1 MTIGLIGLVGL
12 GIMGTAYAKNFIA
25 ADQAV
30 AGADPSE
37 DARNRCAALGVQVHE
52 AAGAWLKE
60 CDIVIT
66 SLVSPTVL
74 FDVASTLARDLTP
87 GQVVVETGTF
97 AMADKIKARDIL
109 AASGITLLD
118 CTISGTGV
126 QADTKD
132 IIFMASGPDEAKN
145 TARPF
150 LEMISKKVIDA
161 GGFGGGTRLKFVA
174 NHAVALHNVA
184 AAETLN
190 YAVKMGLDQ
199 NVIYDLLSTGAGQS
213 KMSDLRMPLMM
224 SGAYEPATA
233 SLMMFRKDLQIIAED
248 IKKSGAHAPLFDAC
262 VELYKQAD
270 AILPEHLDTASVYEV
285 YSKEREER

>member
-25 ADQAV
+25 AGQSV

-37 DARNRCAALGVQVHE
+37 DARVRCAALGAEVYE
-52 AAGAWLKE
+52 TTGCWLRE

-74 FDVASTLARDLTP
+74 QDVATALARELSP

-97 AMADKIKARDIL
+97 SMSDKQKARNVL
-109 AASGITLLD
+109 EAAGVILLD

-126 QADTKD
+126 QADNKD
-132 IIFMASGPDEAKN
+132 IIFMASGPNDAKN

-161 GGFGGGTRLKFVA
+161 GDFGGGTRLKLVA

-190 YAVKMGLDQ
+190 YAVKMGLDKD
-199 NVIYDLLSTGAGQS
+199 VVYDLLSTGAGQS

-233 SLMMFRKDLQIIAED
+233 TLMMFKKDLQIIADD
-248 IKKSGAHAPLFDAC
+248 IKQTGAHAPLFDAC
-262 VELYKQAD
+262 VDLYKQAD
-270 AILPEHLDTASVYEV
+270 AALPECLDTASVYEI
-285 YSKEREER
+285 YSKTLKQR

>member
-25 ADQAV
+25 AGQTV

-37 DARNRCAALGVQVHE
+37 DARNRCAELGVEVHE
-52 AAGAWLKE
+52 AAGAWLNQ
-60 CDIVIT
+60 CDLVVL

-74 FDVASTLARDLTP
+74 LDVASILARDMNP

-97 AMADKIKARDIL
+97 AMDDKVKAREIL
-109 AASGITLLD
+109 EASDITLLD

-126 QADTKD
+126 QADAKD
-132 IIFMASGPDEAKN
+132 IIFMASGPEDAKN

-161 GGFGGGTRLKFVA
+161 GDFGGGTRLKLIA

-199 NVIYDLLSTGAGQS
+199 EVIYDLLSTGAGQS

-224 SGAYEPATA
+224 SGTYEPATA
-233 SLMMFRKDLQIIAED
+233 SLMMFKKDLEIIGDD
-248 IKKSGAHAPLFDAC
+248 IKKTGAHAPLFEAC

-270 AILPEHLDTASVYEV
+270 ATLPEHLDTASVYEI
-285 YSKEREER
+285 YANNREDL